1 MISFLLIF
9 MIIIYDTHQKIVIEH
24 FCNLIPSLRQVMSKL
39 YVYFKSKNERATRRL
54 NYSLFSLK
62 KKVYQNLTPLER
74 KSNFLSKFHQRGI
87 YSEIFWNC
95 KTMFFLAN
103 YQVRHSMPNLFW
115 SISCGIEGFKI
126 CRTVKLNMLLSYMLY
141 GLSDLWNKGQ
151 NAREAA

>member
-1 MISFLLIF
+1 MILYLPIF
-9 MIIIYDTHQKIVIEH
+9 MIVILRYSSKKIIIKHL
-24 FCNLIPSLRQVMSKL
+24 CNLIPSWRQVMSKL
-39 YVYFKSKNERATRRL
+39 YVYFKSKNERAMRRL

-126 CRTVKLNMLLSYMLY
+126 MPYSKTKHASKLHVV
-141 GLSDLWNKGQ
+141 
-151 NAREAA
+151 